1 MKTTNLIFILI
12 LSFTNSTNISAT
24 YKGLFKQSIIG
35 YDCSNLINSTSYKIN
50 DIENCEENLIRKPNR
65 NIDVQIL
72 QKSNKFTNTALTCSL
87 RRTKQYHIAVN
98 IIMDFPCMKVNQ
110 HIQNCQSLIKIIKI
124 CIEHIDM

>member
-1 MKTTNLIFILI
+1 MKTTNLILLIILP
-12 LSFTNSTNISAT
+12 FTNSTNISTT

-72 QKSNKFTNTALTCSL
+72 QKSNKFTNTTLTCSL
-87 RRTKQYHIAVN
+87 RRTRKASHCEKYNHRL
-98 IIMDFPCMKVNQ
+98 
-110 HIQNCQSLIKIIKI
+110 SLCKD
-124 CIEHIDM
+124 EST